1 MKYSYFLI
9 ILVFI
14 SNSCTDNPFFGND
27 TAKDKHVVS
36 GKVLPASDDS
46 PENIYV
52 WLEQLNISTWTN
64 VQGDFKIEL
73 PQTDDLSGYNN
84 DLKLYYY
91 VGNYAIQHSNL
102 LVVDGV
108 FEFGKYD
115 INNDG
120 FIKETV
126 YLKKLIDITTTIQPD
141 AISEDYSGFVDVEV
155 KIINLDTNLLVI
167 NRMTRE
173 GVLSGY
179 IFREI
184 NSPSTS
190 AQRIDFSG
198 VVYRGYRLYNPVTWT
213 GSFVWE
219 KNFLPSGTYEV
230 YPYIFLRQEDIPQEL
245 LESFGTKADQLTDA
259 YLKIPFKHNSDI
271 LTIN

>member
-1 MKYSYFLI
+1 MKYSSFLI
-9 ILVFI
+9 FLVFI
-14 SNSCTDNPFFGND
+14 NNSCTDNPFYGND
-27 TAKDKHVVS
+27 TAKDTHVVS
-36 GKVLPASDDS
+36 GKVLPESGDS

-52 WLEQLNISTWTN
+52 WLEQLNISTRTN

-73 PQTDDLSGYNN
+73 PRTDELSGYNN

-91 VGNYAIQHSNL
+91 VGDYAIQHSNL

-126 YLKKLIDITTTIQPD
+126 YLRKLIDITTSILPMNIFIDDNETL
-141 AISEDYSGFVDVEV
+141 SVEL
-155 KIINLDTNLLVI
+155 KIINLDTNLRVI
-167 NRMTRE
+167 NLMNRE
-173 GVLSGY
+173 GVLSGF

-184 NSPSTS
+184 NSPRTS
-190 AQRIDFSG
+190 AKKYELSS
-198 VVYRGYRLYNPVTWT
+198 VNYRGYDLTEPVTWT
-213 GSFVWE
+213 GVVAWE
-219 KNFLPSGTYEV
+219 PNFLPVGTYEV
-230 YPYIFLRQEDIPQEL
+230 STYIFLRQEDIPQGL
-245 LESFGTKADQLTDA
+245 LDSFGTNADQFTDA
-259 YLKIPFKHNSDI
+259 YLKIPFTHNSDI